1 MNYVSTRDE
10 KTTPHSFS
18 EVLLYGLAK
27 DGGLF
32 IPEIYPFIS
41 YETLKH
47 YQTLP
52 YNELAFNI
60 IEKYTNNSIPNKDLK
75 TIINNTYTSDKFSDS
90 KITPIEKLYQNIYL
104 QDLSLGPSLAFKDL
118 AMQFL
123 GNIIEY
129 ELEKQQKTLTI
140 LGASSGDTVSAAEE
154 AMRSKKN
161 INVVMLTPKHGM
173 SDFQKAQAG
182 TILDKNIFNVSID
195 GTFDICQDLVKEVNK
210 DIEFKEKYNIGA
222 VNSINWGRICAQ
234 IVYYVYGYLNTV
246 KDVGEPLDVIVP
258 SGNFGNI
265 LAGYIA
271 KQMGLPLRNLII
283 ATNENKVLDTL
294 FKTGIYKQ
302 EQVTKT
308 NSPSMDIS
316 KASNFERL
324 LYDSLNKNP
333 KACQKLMKQF
343 ELTNE
348 IDLSKTIKLL
358 TEEANFKSESTN
370 HEDRI
375 KTIKKVFKD
384 TKRII
389 DPHTATAVHIAIKN
403 QHSDIPMLCMETAKP
418 TKFENS
424 INEAINL
431 IPKRDKKFIGIE
443 NKKQQFFNI
452 EANKDAIKDFIK
464 EKIKL

>member
-1 MNYVSTRDE
+1 M
-10 KTTPHSFS
+10 
-18 EVLLYGLAK
+18 
-27 DGGLF
+27 
-32 IPEIYPFIS
+32 
-41 YETLKH
+41 
-47 YQTLP
+47 
-52 YNELAFNI
+52 
-60 IEKYTNNSIPNKDLK
+60 
-75 TIINNTYTSDKFSDS
+75 
-90 KITPIEKLYQNIYL
+90 
-104 QDLSLGPSLAFKDL
+104 
-118 AMQFL
+118 
-123 GNIIEY
+123 
-129 ELEKQQKTLTI
+129 
-140 LGASSGDTVSAAEE
+140 
-154 AMRSKKN
+154 
-161 INVVMLTPKHGM
+161 
-173 SDFQKAQAG
+173 
-182 TILDKNIFNVSID
+182 
-195 GTFDICQDLVKEVNK
+195 
-210 DIEFKEKYNIGA
+210 
-222 VNSINWGRICAQ
+222 
-234 IVYYVYGYLNTV
+234 